1 MRHTP
6 RGVLGPPECE
16 RYTGVRS
23 ALAGAVSVHCYLWRM
38 PVHVSVIN
46 DFDVVVAGV
55 RALLAPF
62 SDRVLVVDTQL
73 QDTPDV
79 TVDVALYDTFAAS
92 LDWQSRLAALAADP
106 DVGAVAVY
114 SFMTEPR
121 AVEDSLAAGAAGF
134 LAKSRTAAELVE
146 GIELIAGG
154 HRVVDRGGCGSALPG
169 DATAGD
175 RWPAEDVG
183 LTPREAEMLSL
194 IVRGFSNEE
203 IARSRYLSP
212 NTVKSYIREAY
223 RKIGVTT
230 RAQAVAWGMRNG
242 LEADR

>member
-1 MRHTP
+1 
-6 RGVLGPPECE
+6 
-16 RYTGVRS
+16 
-23 ALAGAVSVHCYLWRM
+23 M

-79 TVDVALYDTFAAS
+79 SVDVALFDTFAATP
-92 LDWQSRLAALAADP
+92 DWQSRLAELAADP
-106 DVGAVAVY
+106 AVRAVAVY
-114 SFMTEPR
+114 SFMTDPR
-121 AVEDSLAAGAAGF
+121 AVEDSLAAGAGGY

-146 GIELIAGG
+146 GIELIAAG
-154 HRVVDRGGCGSALPG
+154 HRVVDRGGRHGVTPNDS
-169 DATAGD
+169 TAGD
-175 RWPAEDVG
+175 HWPAEDVG
-183 LTPREAEMLSL
+183 LTPRESEMLSL
-194 IVRGFSNEE
+194 IVRGYSNEE